1 MEQSAVG
8 RLCFGGQGPGFPPFS
23 GPCGAQQLSDP
34 FPILFPYHRDLPP
47 ANSVSYSPYQLVSG
61 SFRAMESTGWNSE
74 RFIPFSLCFKHI
86 SDDGCGSTHLCLS
99 GLPHRFPTIPCPEWL
114 RLRGSRYNPL
124 QFSSLWQLPAVANFF
139 FFKTFSQLY
148 LNIIDI
154 YYIKCTML
162 I

>member
-8 RLCFGGQGPGFPPFS
+8 DYALVDRGQGFCPLLRHVGPGSSQIPF
-23 GPCGAQQLSDP
+23 
-34 FPILFPYHRDLPP
+34 LFFACITGIYPLQT
-47 ANSVSYSPYQLVSG
+47 VSYSPYQLVSG

-114 RLRGSRYNPL
+114 RLRGSRSNPL

-139 FFKTFSQLY
+139 FFLRHFP
-148 LNIIDI
+148 NFI
-154 YYIKCTML
+154 
-162 I
+162 